1 MKSKVKKIITATI
14 VSAMSL
20 TALGVGVKTQNNDNN
35 NEKFV
40 QNYTFRKDFEKT
52 SAITPNKNIGKIVE
66 TSTDNQIKYYT
77 NDKQIQFL
85 NNDIKEA
92 EIENNITL
100 PQNYDRFNLFVLS
113 TTPFVSF
120 SNNNDNDEFKINVR
134 FNTDKTIET
143 QQSSLN
149 YEDKE
154 KLNTYN
160 LKRSI
165 LLIYANEIYNNNVNF
180 SNETKNEINTHIET
194 LSTSTENKTISL
206 DAKIDAINSIIS
218 IIENNLTPGSIY
230 YQKNINSNINN
241 LTNNSS
247 IVDKISET
255 STNQDIA
262 NKIACVLNE
271 KCSSS
276 ENNTST
282 LNQTQQ
288 RSIEHNNNINPLQNT
303 TTNTPEYQNNNL
315 NTQNPAYRRNNL
327 RYRRKNRTNS
337 NINTK
342 SNEIMENQI
351 NTRETYNNNFRNNNM
366 QETKTMRADRTNENI
381 SQEKYTNTTNQ
392 NDISRASRMPYQS
405 TNNFQR

>member
-1 MKSKVKKIITATI
+1 MKNKVKKIITATI

-149 YEDKE
+149 YEDNE

-206 DAKIDAINSIIS
+206 DAKIDAVNSIIS
-218 IIENNLTPGSIY
+218 IIENNLTPSSIY

-247 IVDKISET
+247 NVDKISET

-262 NKIACVLNE
+262 NKITCVLNG

-288 RSIEHNNNINPLQNT
+288 RSIEHNNINSLQNT

-315 NTQNPAYRRNNL
+315 TTQNPAYRRNNL

-342 SNEIMENQI
+342 SNEIIENQI
-351 NTRETYNNNFRNNNM
+351 NTRETYNTLRNNNM

-392 NDISRASRMPYQS
+392 NDMGRASRMPYQS

>member
-1 MKSKVKKIITATI
+1 MKNKVKKIITATI

-77 NDKQIQFL
+77 NDRQIQFL

-143 QQSSLN
+143 QQNSLN

-194 LSTSTENKTISL
+194 LSTSTEDKTISL
-206 DAKIDAINSIIS
+206 DAKIDAVNSIIS
-218 IIENNLTPGSIY
+218 IIENNLTPSSIY

-247 IVDKISET
+247 NVDKISET

-262 NKIACVLNE
+262 NKIACVLNG

-276 ENNTST
+276 ENNAST

-288 RSIEHNNNINPLQNT
+288 RNIEHNNNINPLQNT

-351 NTRETYNNNFRNNNM
+351 NTRETYNTLRNNNM

-392 NDISRASRMPYQS
+392 NDIGRASRMPYQS

>member
-35 NEKFV
+35 NEKII